1 MRVVM
6 VTRDNAEY
14 TREAMEWMA
23 EFTRSTGIEVELQ
36 DPETIMGEIF
46 ATSHEIM
53 QYPTGCVVDS
63 SSRIISKWAGKLP
76 QFEEV
81 SYVLRDA

>member
-14 TREAMEWMA
+14 TRESMDWMT
-23 EFTRSTGIEVELQ
+23 EFARETGIQVEWEN
-36 DPETIMGEIF
+36 PETIGGEIF
-46 ATSHEIM
+46 ATTHEIM
-53 QYPTGCVVDS
+53 QYPTVCVVDGS
-63 SSRIISKWAGKLP
+63 SKIIAKWAGKMP
-76 QFEEV
+76 RFEEV

>member
-14 TREAMEWMA
+14 TRGAMEWMA

-46 ATSHEIM
+46 AISHEIM
-53 QYPTGCVVDS
+53 QYPTVCVVDS